1 MINSLYARVVLTFL
15 GVVIVSLLSGFFVQS
30 YFYKSHI
37 GAIVEEKMI
46 GNAQMI
52 IQLYKKLAPKDA
64 KAFAEVS
71 NSMPFYKIRF
81 YDSSGTLLNPGS
93 AAPDRQK
100 DQPYLQQVL
109 KQNKIYRNGSSEDD
123 EITVGLPFALNGS
136 PHALLVTTQTV
147 FFLDEIDSLIRYQQ
161 LFTLG
166 LGSILVL
173 IAARYMV
180 RPLRKLTH
188 ATQRMARGDFNVGLS
203 TKRRDEIGQLTLSF
217 NAMAA
222 ELGKLDM
229 LRRRFV
235 SDVSHEIQSPLT
247 SIKGYTRVLK
257 IKSMDGK
264 TRMQMLNIIDEES
277 DRLSRLCDDLLE
289 LTSLEHEHAKPD
301 LQKFRLDEQLRKA
314 VIRLEPQWSAR
325 NLDMQL
331 MLEPITIVADEDRMN
346 QVWNNLLGN
355 CIKFT
360 ADHGKIMV
368 ESFKKGESAV
378 VRMTDNGIGI
388 PEEEISQ
395 IFKPFYKVDTARKRN
410 ISGNGIGLSIVKR
423 IVDLHHG
430 KIEVS
435 SRLGSGTSFSIT
447 LPLEDTKPEL

>member
-1 MINSLYARVVLTFL
+1 
-15 GVVIVSLLSGFFVQS
+15 
-30 YFYKSHI
+30 
-37 GAIVEEKMI
+37 MI

-64 KAFAEVS
+64 KAFVEVS
-71 NSMPFYKIRF
+71 NSMPFYKLRF
-81 YDSSGTLLNPGS
+81 FDSAGTLLNPGS
-93 AAPDRQK
+93 AAPAQQK

-109 KQNKIYRNGSSEDD
+109 KQNKIYRNESSEDD
-123 EITVGLPFALNGS
+123 EITVGLPFALNDS
-136 PHALLVTTQTV
+136 PHVLLVTTQTT
-147 FFLDEIDSLIRYQQ
+147 FFLDEIDSLTQYQQ

-222 ELGKLDM
+222 ELGRLDM

-257 IKSMDGK
+257 IKSMDEK
-264 TRMQMLNIIDEES
+264 TRMRMLNIIDEES

-289 LTSLEHEHAKPD
+289 LTSLEHEHAKPTP
-301 LQKFRLDEQLRKA
+301 QKFRLDEQLRKA

-331 MLEPITIVADEDRMN
+331 MMLEPITIVADEDKMN

-360 ADHGKIMV
+360 ADHGMIMV
-368 ESFKKGESAV
+368 ESFKKNESAV
-378 VRMTDNGIGI
+378 VRITDNGIGI

-395 IFKPFYKVDTARKRN
+395 IFKPFSKVDKARNRN
-410 ISGNGIGLSIVKR
+410 VSGNGIGLSIVKR

-435 SRLGSGTSFSIT
+435 SRLGSGTSFSII

>member
-1 MINSLYARVVLTFL
+1 
-15 GVVIVSLLSGFFVQS
+15 
-30 YFYKSHI
+30 
-37 GAIVEEKMI
+37 
-46 GNAQMI
+46 
-52 IQLYKKLAPKDA
+52 
-64 KAFAEVS
+64 
-71 NSMPFYKIRF
+71 
-81 YDSSGTLLNPGS
+81 
-93 AAPDRQK
+93 
-100 DQPYLQQVL
+100 
-109 KQNKIYRNGSSEDD
+109 
-123 EITVGLPFALNGS
+123 
-136 PHALLVTTQTV
+136 
-147 FFLDEIDSLIRYQQ
+147 
-161 LFTLG
+161 
-166 LGSILVL
+166 
-173 IAARYMV
+173 MV

-188 ATQRMARGDFNVGLS
+188 ATQKMARGDFNVGLS

-217 NAMAA
+217 NTMAA

-257 IKSMDGK
+257 IKSMDEK
-264 TRMQMLNIIDEES
+264 TRMQMLDIIDEES

-289 LTSLEHEHAKPD
+289 LTSLEHEHAKPVP
-301 LQKFRLDEQLRKA
+301 QKFRLDEQLRKA

-331 MLEPITIVADEDRMN
+331 MLEPITVVADEDRMN

-368 ESFKKGESAV
+368 ESFKKSECAI